1 MAGKIRFRTI
11 RTCHVSLSS
20 SIVHS
25 DRRGIIAVKYIVL
38 VPFCAT
44 KIRSICRLFKDE
56 SIISL
61 KLIFSNYPNQMVD
74 AGLKIILFRA
84 VSFAVVALLSQNG
97 LPLVLENDT
106 LQVSRKQTSKTTSMS
121 RQGSRMYRYRWR
133 FCRKSA

>member
-1 MAGKIRFRTI
+1 
-11 RTCHVSLSS
+11 
-20 SIVHS
+20 
-25 DRRGIIAVKYIVL
+25 
-38 VPFCAT
+38 
-44 KIRSICRLFKDE
+44 
-56 SIISL
+56 
-61 KLIFSNYPNQMVD
+61 MVD